1 MEKNFEKSMI
11 GTQICA
17 DIANIIK
24 FFVKCDTVADLRY
37 YFGEELGAD
46 FDYDNLLIAVEHIK
60 KVYNR
65 FREDFYDDSAAY
77 LTAQMLLIAY
87 SHVTDD
93 LKDKLTVFNAYF
105 KLGISKN
112 NVDEYTKFLN
122 DMKNFFF
129 FFYLY

>member
-24 FFVKCDTVADLRY
+24 FFVKCDKVEELRY
-37 YFGEELGAD
+37 YFGEELGDD

-60 KVYNR
+60 KVYND

-77 LTAQMLLIAY
+77 LTAQRLLISY

-93 LKDKLTVFNAYF
+93 LKDKLLVFNAFF

-112 NVDEYTKFLN
+112 NVDEYAKFLN
-122 DMKNFFF
+122 NN
-129 FFYLY
+129 YLY

>member
-1 MEKNFEKSMI
+1 MKKNFEKSMI

-17 DIANIIK
+17 DIADIIK
-24 FFVKCDTVADLRY
+24 FFVKCDTV
-37 YFGEELGAD
+37 EELRDYLGDELGTD

-93 LKDKLTVFNAYF
+93 LRDKLIDFNAFF

-112 NVDEYTKFLN
+112 NVDEYAKFLN
-122 DMKNFFF
+122 E
-129 FFYLY
+129 

>member
-1 MEKNFEKSMI
+1 MKKNFEKSMI

-17 DIANIIK
+17 EIADIIK
-24 FFVKCDTVADLRY
+24 FFVKCDTVEELRY
-37 YFGEELGAD
+37 YFGEELGDD

-65 FREDFYDDSAAY
+65 FREDFYEDSAAY

-93 LKDKLTVFNAYF
+93 LKDKLTDFNAFF

-112 NVDEYTKFLN
+112 NVDEYTKFLH
-122 DMKNFFF
+122 DMQNS
-129 FFYLY
+129 

>member
-1 MEKNFEKSMI
+1 MKKNFENLLI

-17 DIANIIK
+17 DIADIIK
-24 FFVKCDTVADLRY
+24 FFVKCDTVAELKY

-60 KVYNR
+60 KVYNK
-65 FREDFYDDSAAY
+65 FREDYYEDSAAY

-93 LKDKLTVFNAYF
+93 LKDKLIVFKAYF

-112 NVDEYTKFLN
+112 NVDEYVKYLN
-122 DMKNFFF
+122 ELK
-129 FFYLY
+129 

>member
-1 MEKNFEKSMI
+1 MKKNFEKSMI

-24 FFVKCDTVADLRY
+24 FFVKFDTVAELKY
-37 YFGEELGAD
+37 YFGEELGDD

-60 KVYNR
+60 KVYNN

-77 LTAQMLLIAY
+77 LTAHMLLIAY
-87 SHVTDD
+87 SRSTDD
-93 LKDKLTVFNAYF
+93 LRDKLIDFNAFF

-112 NVDEYTKFLN
+112 NVDEYAKFLN
-122 DMKNFFF
+122 NN
-129 FFYLY
+129 YL

>member
-1 MEKNFEKSMI
+1 MKKNFEKSMI
-11 GTQICA
+11 GTQIGA

-24 FFVKCDTVADLRY
+24 FFVKCDTVAELRY
-37 YFGEELGAD
+37 YFGEELGDD

-60 KVYNR
+60 KVYNN

-87 SHVTDD
+87 SRATDD
-93 LKDKLTVFNAYF
+93 LKDKLLVFNAFF

-112 NVDEYTKFLN
+112 NVDEYTKYLN
-122 DMKNFFF
+122 DMKNF
-129 FFYLY
+129 

>member
-1 MEKNFEKSMI
+1 MKKNFEKSMI

-37 YFGEELGAD
+37 YFGEELGDD

-93 LKDKLTVFNAYF
+93 LKDKLTVFNAFF

-112 NVDEYTKFLN
+112 NVDEYAKFLN
-122 DMKNFFF
+122 ELK
-129 FFYLY
+129 

>member
-1 MEKNFEKSMI
+1 MKKNFEKSMI

-24 FFVKCDTVADLRY
+24 FFVKCDTVAELRY
-37 YFGEELGAD
+37 YFGEELGDD

-65 FREDFYDDSAAY
+65 FREDYYEDAAAY
-77 LTAQMLLIAY
+77 LTAQMFLIGY
-87 SHVTDD
+87 SRATDD
-93 LKDKLTVFNAYF
+93 LKDKLIDFKAYF

-112 NVDEYTKFLN
+112 NVDEYAKFLN
-122 DMKNFFF
+122 DMQNF
-129 FFYLY
+129 

>member
-17 DIANIIK
+17 DIADIIK
-24 FFVKCDTVADLRY
+24 FFVKCDTVEELRY
-37 YFGEELGAD
+37 CFGEELGDD

-60 KVYNR
+60 KVYND

-87 SHVTDD
+87 SRATDD
-93 LKDKLTVFNAYF
+93 LRDKLIDFNAYF
-105 KLGISKN
+105 KLGVSKN
-112 NVDEYTKFLN
+112 NVDEYAKFLN
-122 DMKNFFF
+122 NN
-129 FFYLY
+129 YL

>member
-24 FFVKCDTVADLRY
+24 FFVKCDTVAELRY

-46 FDYDNLLIAVEHIK
+46 FDYDNLLIMVEHIK
-60 KVYNR
+60 KVYNN

-93 LKDKLTVFNAYF
+93 LKDKLLVFNAFF

-112 NVDEYTKFLN
+112 NVDEYTKFLH
-122 DMKNFFF
+122 DMQNF
-129 FFYLY
+129 

>member
-1 MEKNFEKSMI
+1 MKKNFEKSMI

-17 DIANIIK
+17 DIADIIK

-37 YFGEELGAD
+37 YFEEELGDD

-60 KVYNR
+60 KVYNN

-87 SHVTDD
+87 SRATDD
-93 LKDKLTVFNAYF
+93 LKDKLIDFKAYF

-112 NVDEYTKFLN
+112 NVDEYTKFLH
-122 DMKNFFF
+122 DMQNF
-129 FFYLY
+129 

>member
-1 MEKNFEKSMI
+1 MKKNFEKSMI

-17 DIANIIK
+17 DIADIIK
-24 FFVKCDTVADLRY
+24 FFVKCDTVAELRY
-37 YFGEELGAD
+37 YFEEELGDD

-60 KVYNR
+60 KVYNN

-93 LKDKLTVFNAYF
+93 LKDKLLVFNAFF

-122 DMKNFFF
+122 DMKNF
-129 FFYLY
+129 

>member
-1 MEKNFEKSMI
+1 MKKNFEKSMI

-24 FFVKCDTVADLRY
+24 FFVKCDTVAELRY
-37 YFGEELGAD
+37 YFGEELGDD

-60 KVYNR
+60 KVYND

-93 LKDKLTVFNAYF
+93 LKDKLLVFKAYF

-112 NVDEYTKFLN
+112 NVDEYAKFLN
-122 DMKNFFF
+122 NN
-129 FFYLY
+129 YL

>member
-24 FFVKCDTVADLRY
+24 FFVKCDTVEELRY
-37 YFGEELGAD
+37 YFGEELGDD

-60 KVYNR
+60 KVYNN

-93 LKDKLTVFNAYF
+93 LKDKLLVFNAFF

-112 NVDEYTKFLN
+112 NVDEYTKFLH
-122 DMKNFFF
+122 DMQNF
-129 FFYLY
+129 

>member
-1 MEKNFEKSMI
+1 MKKNFEKSMI

-24 FFVKCDTVADLRY
+24 FFVKFDTVAEFRY
-37 YFGEELGAD
+37 YFGEELGDD

-60 KVYNR
+60 KVYNN

-87 SHVTDD
+87 SRATDD
-93 LKDKLTVFNAYF
+93 LKDKLIDFNAFF
-105 KLGISKN
+105 KLGVSKN
-112 NVDEYTKFLN
+112 NVDEYAKFLN
-122 DMKNFFF
+122 NN
-129 FFYLY
+129 YL

>member
-24 FFVKCDTVADLRY
+24 FFVKCDTVAELRY
-37 YFGEELGAD
+37 YFGEELGDD

-60 KVYNR
+60 KVYND

-93 LKDKLTVFNAYF
+93 LKDKLLVFNAFF

-112 NVDEYTKFLN
+112 NVDEYTKFLH
-122 DMKNFFF
+122 DMQNF
-129 FFYLY
+129 

>member
-1 MEKNFEKSMI
+1 MKKNFEKSMI

-17 DIANIIK
+17 DIADIIK
-24 FFVKCDTVADLRY
+24 FFVKCDTVDELRY
-37 YFGEELGAD
+37 YFGEELGDD

-60 KVYNR
+60 KVYNN

-77 LTAQMLLIAY
+77 LTAQRLLIAY

-93 LKDKLTVFNAYF
+93 LKDKLLVFNAFF

-112 NVDEYTKFLN
+112 NVDEYTKYLN
-122 DMKNFFF
+122 DMQNF
-129 FFYLY
+129 

>member
-1 MEKNFEKSMI
+1 MKKNFEKSMI

-17 DIANIIK
+17 DIADIIK
-24 FFVKCDTVADLRY
+24 FFVKCDTVAELKY
-37 YFGEELGAD
+37 YFGEELGDD

-65 FREDFYDDSAAY
+65 FREDFYEDSAAY

-87 SHVTDD
+87 SRATDE

-112 NVDEYTKFLN
+112 NVDEYVKFLN
-122 DMKNFFF
+122 E
-129 FFYLY
+129 